1 MYCYTISSFYSLLP
15 ASYICRSTLQPVSLS
30 QSSKRITAATFRECF
45 TVNRIVFYVV
55 RENHVVNFGA
65 YHKIYKIFTLQILN
79 IHPIWGSNPGPLDQK
94 SNALS
99 SALMGLLHSRCFE
112 KELKLVAILY
122 KQDDD
127 FKKNKGKR
135 KKKKKK
141 GSQQSVVSIYGP
153 LGYGPSTLPLR
164 HSAMVAT
171 KAFVRREIRTPAH
184 RSGLRPERSAL
195 DHSAILTSWERWRDK
210 L

>member
-65 YHKIYKIFTLQILN
+65 YHKIYKIFTLKILN

-99 SALMGLLHSRCFE
+99 SALMGQLNGFQVLNILILQTDSQYHYAISFHFCHNWSQE
-112 KELKLVAILY
+112 MVKLCR
-122 KQDDD
+122 
-127 FKKNKGKR
+127 G
-135 KKKKKK
+135 
-141 GSQQSVVSIYGP
+141 
-153 LGYGPSTLPLR
+153 
-164 HSAMVAT
+164 
-171 KAFVRREIRTPAH
+171 
-184 RSGLRPERSAL
+184 GLDNGVGAVPVT
-195 DHSAILTSWERWRDK
+195 H
-210 L
+210 

>member
-55 RENHVVNFGA
+55 RENLIHVVNFGVH
-65 YHKIYKIFTLQILN
+65 HKIYKIFTLKILN

-99 SALMGLLHSRCFE
+99 SALMGLGFDASTWCIRHLLQ
-112 KELKLVAILY
+112 ELRWFGEQCLSNAKCHDLAERSF
-122 KQDDD
+122 D
-127 FKKNKGKR
+127 
-135 KKKKKK
+135 
-141 GSQQSVVSIYGP
+141 
-153 LGYGPSTLPLR
+153 LR
-164 HSAMVAT
+164 T
-171 KAFVRREIRTPAH
+171 
-184 RSGLRPERSAL
+184 SGLWAQHASTAPLCFTHGIPLSIRFLYASFFSPSRKWKKINDVISTFL
-195 DHSAILTSWERWRDK
+195 MMH
-210 L
+210 

>member
-65 YHKIYKIFTLQILN
+65 YHKIYKIFTLKILN

-99 SALMGLLHSRCFE
+99 SALMGLIQCNIIE
-112 KELKLVAILY
+112 VVI
-122 KQDDD
+122 
-127 FKKNKGKR
+127 
-135 KKKKKK
+135 
-141 GSQQSVVSIYGP
+141 GSLMAHQLSQITENTANNQWLLSSVGQSVVLITRRSW
-153 LGYGPSTLPLR
+153 
-164 HSAMVAT
+164 
-171 KAFVRREIRTPAH
+171 VRSPQEP
-184 RSGLRPERSAL
+184 
-195 DHSAILTSWERWRDK
+195 
-210 L
+210 